1 MSKKNIW
8 KELVLPESLNN
19 MKMGKN
25 VLVVDGGV
33 DGDSWLQLDKVDDGE
48 PQSDNGVAC

>member
-1 MSKKNIW
+1 
-8 KELVLPESLNN
+8 VLPESLNN

>member
-1 MSKKNIW
+1 
-8 KELVLPESLNN
+8 VLPESLNN

-25 VLVVDGGV
+25 VLAVNNGV

-48 PQSDNGVAC
+48 P